1 MKKLLLLGVSLSALL
16 GVGGCSYS
24 AADYLQIGWNKV
36 TESVKGSIPVGI
48 EIDRLGLSLQQL
60 DAEIASNAQKV
71 VEESVALDRF
81 AKLVDEKHQGLS
93 TIKSDLSLLKNKYVS
108 TTCDKTKGSLEKSML
123 SRVARFKSQ
132 TEAVANMEKALEHK
146 RDAFEKMRT
155 AFEKQKLT
163 RDVLKNRLDSLRAE
177 YQSLKMQGSL
187 AQGELANSAI
197 RKASDLALEIE
208 DRLEVQR
215 RLAEQSEELVS
226 ESELE
231 DHLESEEAG
240 FTLSDVEGVLDST
253 LNKLAQ

>member
-60 DAEIASNAQKV
+60 DAEIASNTQKV

-123 SRVARFKSQ
+123 TRVAASSRK
-132 TEAVANMEKALEHK
+132 LK
-146 RDAFEKMRT
+146 RW
-155 AFEKQKLT
+155 L
-163 RDVLKNRLDSLRAE
+163 
-177 YQSLKMQGSL
+177 
-187 AQGELANSAI
+187 I
-197 RKASDLALEIE
+197 W
-208 DRLEVQR
+208 R
-215 RLAEQSEELVS
+215 RLWNTNATPLRKCGLRLKSRS
-226 ESELE
+226 
-231 DHLESEEAG
+231 
-240 FTLSDVEGVLDST
+240 
-253 LNKLAQ
+253 